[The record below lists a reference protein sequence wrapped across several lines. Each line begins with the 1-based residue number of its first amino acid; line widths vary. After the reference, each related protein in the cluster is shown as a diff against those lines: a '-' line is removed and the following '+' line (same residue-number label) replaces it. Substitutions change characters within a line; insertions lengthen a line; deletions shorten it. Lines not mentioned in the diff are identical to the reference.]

1 MVCWSYKKLCFV
13 ILLPYNVVLCCHV
26 DISRGCLQV
35 SIAPCLT
42 VHTDR
47 SVLNDNY
54 TITKGDYDCS
64 ITAARKLFVI
74 HSDGDT
80 QKIVSYVFRTL
91 AGNRDLKIL
100 HGMRRRTSMR
110 FECLFLAK
118 ILKKFVTPTI
128 IFYSCSLLAV

>member
-54 TITKGDYDCS
+54 TITKGGYVCS
-64 ITAARKLFVI
+64 ITAARKLQNSSSF
-74 HSDGDT
+74 
-80 QKIVSYVFRTL
+80 TL
-91 AGNRDLKIL
+91 
-100 HGMRRRTSMR
+100 MET
-110 FECLFLAK
+110 
-118 ILKKFVTPTI
+118 LKKLSAIFFVH
-128 IFYSCSLLAV
+128 

>member
-54 TITKGDYDCS
+54 TITKGDYVCS
-64 ITAARKLFVI
+64 ITAARKLQNSSSF
-74 HSDGDT
+74 
-80 QKIVSYVFRTL
+80 TL
-91 AGNRDLKIL
+91 
-100 HGMRRRTSMR
+100 MET
-110 FECLFLAK
+110 
-118 ILKKFVTPTI
+118 LKKLSAIFFVH
-128 IFYSCSLLAV
+128 